1 MNAWKYGLL
10 VLLAA
15 CGSSSAS
22 DERLAHIEAK
32 VDSIQ
37 KTTRGIPALLLYQS
51 PLTEYTLSD
60 LSRDAKKVGTFTTGT
75 RVGAGDR
82 IFLGDDMWDVKFV
95 KVIGSQPDTAK
106 ASSIFY
112 VELLVEYGGKA
123 KDRKAGS

>member
-1 MNAWKYGLL
+1 MKALKYSLL
-10 VLLAA
+10 VAVIA
-15 CGSSSAS
+15 CAPS
-22 DERLAHIEAK
+22 DARLAHIEAK

-37 KTTRGIPALLLYQS
+37 KTTHGIPALLFYQS
-51 PLTEYTLSD
+51 PLTEYTMSD

-106 ASSIFY
+106 ASSILY

-123 KDRKAGS
+123 KDRKASS